1 MDENLPEKIKKT
13 YGYEEVSIIADV
25 PIPNNS
31 NRIIL
36 ANAKDSE
43 GLMRKCLV
51 GIDKD
56 GKFLSLY
63 CEKKD

>member
-1 MDENLPEKIKKT
+1 MDENLPEKIRKT
-13 YGYEEVSIIADV
+13 YGYEEASIIADV

-31 NRIIL
+31 NRIVL
-36 ANAKDSE
+36 ANVKDSE
-43 GLMRKCLV
+43 GLTSQCLI

-63 CEKKD
+63 CEEKD